1 MFFVAAGGGQGVAQ
15 AANVLEQRL
24 RTDVAVGH
32 QRLQMLG
39 NFAVFPQPHAFAAVA
54 LVLQIGLVCQV
65 ELPFVERFEQPF
77 RRFVGQHRQF
87 VFVAQRGD
95 FAALLRQ
102 FFRQPH
108 RLQPRMLGGKLVER
122 LFRQVVGFVDAVK
135 TVFRRR
141 QNHAAAHIDVHH
153 QQIVVGHHHIG
164 VFQRVARQ
172 VKRTFGTVWAGGFQ
186 AAVVV
191 VAHFLPQRIVDFI
204 RPLVAVA
211 VKFAAG
217 KTLGDVVQQRQIFR
231 LRFFV
236 PQHRWC
242 FKAGQ
247 ALLGVV
253 LRQLVEPVG
262 AEIAAA
268 PLGQCEAQFQ
278 PAVGHH
284 KRQIAADQ
292 LFLQGDGGAGHHQPL
307 AACLRHNAAGQ
318 QISQRLADAGRPL
331 HHHNALAL
339 AAGRLAVFRLP
350 LRIFGRQGARK
361 SVGHRRNH
369 LALGGTRAEVG
380 QVVGQGAVVVADG
393 VFFEFGEHGKIFQA
407 ACNGGTDIA
416 RPAAGRVF

>member
-1 MFFVAAGGGQGVAQ
+1 
-15 AANVLEQRL
+15 
-24 RTDVAVGH
+24 
-32 QRLQMLG
+32 
-39 NFAVFPQPHAFAAVA
+39 
-54 LVLQIGLVCQV
+54 
-65 ELPFVERFEQPF
+65 
-77 RRFVGQHRQF
+77 
-87 VFVAQRGD
+87 
-95 FAALLRQ
+95 
-102 FFRQPH
+102 
-108 RLQPRMLGGKLVER
+108 MLGGKLVER

-191 VAHFLPQRIVDFI
+191 VAHFLPQRIVDFV

-236 PQHRWC
+236 PQHRRC

-268 PLGQCEAQFQ
+268 PLGQREAQFQ

-284 KRQIAADQ
+284 KGQITADQ
-292 LFLQGDGGAGHHQPL
+292 LLLQGDGGAGHHQPL
-307 AACLRHNAAGQ
+307 AARLRHNAAGQ
-318 QISQRLADAGRPL
+318 QIGQRLADAGRPL

-339 AAGRLAVFRLP
+339 ATGRLAVFRLP
-350 LRIFGRQGARK
+350 CPALGSQSARK

-369 LALGGTRAEVG
+369 LALGGARTEVG
-380 QVVGQGAVVVADG
+380 QVVGQRAVVVADG
-393 VFFEFGEHGKIFQA
+393 VFFEFGEHGKVFQA

-416 RPAAGRVF
+416 RPGGRARILVQAPAACWDFWPPCRQPESPAGSLKLSGCLLLWQKRRPACFSRCKSAVRPYNPQRAASRFFTTDRRHLWQSVCKKAATSA